1 MVCQKEVS
9 GKGFEGIIE
18 SVIKADTA
26 EKKIGM
32 VGWELEIKPC
42 AHTQFLKQEKERELK
57 VEGVFNILNFL

>member
-18 SVIKADTA
+18 SVVKADTA
-26 EKKIGM
+26 EVKSGM

-42 AHTQFLKQEKERELK
+42 THTKFLKQEKERDLK
-57 VEGVFNILNFL
+57 VEGPFFI